1 MLYSLA
7 ADAIV
12 VAHLIYV
19 SFVIFGLVLILLG
32 RALGW
37 AWVRNSWFRV
47 IHLSMIMIVVVESLY
62 SITCPLTT
70 LEDYLR
76 QQAGQTVQEGSFIGR
91 MAHHLLF
98 VDIPPQ
104 SFVWIYCLFGLLVLT
119 SWVIVPPN
127 CLGRI
132 RSRLKP
138 GVVRGVD

>member
-12 VAHLIYV
+12 VAHLAYV

-62 SITCPLTT
+62 TITCPLTT

-76 QQAGQTVQEGSFIGR
+76 RQAGQSVQEGSFIGR
-91 MAHHLLF
+91 MAHDLLF
-98 VDIPPQ
+98 VDIPQQ

-119 SWVIVPPN
+119 SWIIVPPN

-132 RSRLKP
+132 RRRKTPSAIH
-138 GVVRGVD
+138 VAD

>member
-12 VAHLIYV
+12 VAHLAYV

-37 AWVRNSWFRV
+37 TWVRNSWFRV

-91 MAHHLLF
+91 MAHDLLF
-98 VDIPPQ
+98 VDIPAE
-104 SFVWIYCLFGLLVLT
+104 SFVWIYCLFGLLVLI

-127 CLGRI
+127 CLDRI
-132 RSRLKP
+132 RSRLRP
-138 GVVRGVD
+138 SGIRGAD

>member
-37 AWVRNSWFRV
+37 TWVRNSWFRV

-76 QQAGQTVQEGSFIGR
+76 RQAGQSVQEGSFIGR
-91 MAHHLLF
+91 MAHDLLF
-98 VDIPPQ
+98 VDIPSQ

-119 SWVIVPPN
+119 SWIIVPPD

-138 GVVRGVD
+138 GFVRSVD

>member
-37 AWVRNSWFRV
+37 TWVRNSWFRV

-76 QQAGQTVQEGSFIGR
+76 RQAGQSVQEGSFIGR
-91 MAHHLLF
+91 MAHDLLF
-98 VDIPPQ
+98 VDIPSQ

-132 RSRLKP
+132 RSRQKP
-138 GVVRGVD
+138 GFVRSVD

>member
-12 VAHLIYV
+12 VAHLAYV

-37 AWVRNSWFRV
+37 TWIRNSWFRV
-47 IHLSMIMIVVVESLY
+47 IHLSMILIVVVESIY

-91 MAHHLLF
+91 MAHDLLF
-98 VDIPPQ
+98 VDIPAE

-127 CLGRI
+127 CLGGI
-132 RSRLKP
+132 RSRLRP
-138 GVVRGVD
+138 SAVRGAD

>member
-12 VAHLIYV
+12 VAHLAYV
-19 SFVIFGLVLILLG
+19 SFVIFGLVFILLG

-37 AWVRNSWFRV
+37 TWVCNSWFRV
-47 IHLSMIMIVVVESLY
+47 IHLSMILIVVIESLY

-76 QQAGQTVQEGSFIGR
+76 REAGQTVQEGSFIGR
-91 MAHHLLF
+91 MAHDLLF
-98 VDIPPQ
+98 VDIPKE
-104 SFVWIYCLFGLLVLT
+104 SFVWIYCLFGMLVLT

-127 CLGRI
+127 CI
-132 RSRLKP
+132 RRVGGRLKP
-138 GVVRGVD
+138 GTVHSVD